1 MLSCM
6 LSFLI
11 IKEITVMKKIAI
23 TGASGFI
30 GRYMRSYF
38 KAKGFDVLPLGR
50 KDTQKDITEFTKVL
64 EGVDIIINLAGAP
77 IIHKWNDAYK
87 KVLYDSRIITTKKI
101 VTAMSNMKKKPELF
115 VSTSAIG
122 IYATNGPMS
131 ESDYTYSDN
140 FLAKICKDWEAEAQR
155 ADDFTRV
162 VIFRFGVVLG
172 KGGGAL
178 SKMLPSFKL
187 GIAGT
192 IGDGS
197 EPFSWVH
204 ISDLLNAYLFIFDHK
219 DLKGIFN
226 LCSPNP
232 VTNKVLTK
240 TLGKILHRPTVIPL
254 PKFVLRLLFSEGAT
268 VLTEGQCVIPERLLK
283 HHFIFN
289 YPTIEE
295 ALREVLD

>member
-1 MLSCM
+1 
-6 LSFLI
+6 
-11 IKEITVMKKIAI
+11 MKKIAI
-23 TGASGFI
+23 IGANGFI
-30 GRYMRSYF
+30 GASMQSF
-38 KAKGFDVLPLGR
+38 FNAEGFDVLPLDR
-50 KDTQKDITEFTKVL
+50 EDTKKDIAEITKVL

-77 IIHKWNDAYK
+77 IIHRWNDAYK
-87 KVLYDSRIITTKKI
+87 KVLYDSRIVTTKRI
-101 VTAMSNMKKKPELF
+101 VTAMSHMKKKPELF
-115 VSTSAIG
+115 ISTSAIG

-131 ESDYTYSDN
+131 ESNHTYSDN
-140 FLAKICKDWEAEAQR
+140 FLAKICKDWESEAQK

-204 ISDLLNAYLFIFDHK
+204 ISDLLNAYLFVFK
-219 DLKGIFN
+219 NNDLKGTFN
-226 LCSPNP
+226 LTAPYP

-240 TLGKILHRPTVIPL
+240 TLGKILYRPTVIPL
-254 PKFVLRLLFSEGAT
+254 PKFVLRFLYSEGAT
-268 VLTEGQCVIPERLLK
+268 VLTEGQCVIPERLLE
-283 HHFIFN
+283 HNFIFK